1 MNDIRIGLILILLFF
16 QIGALINWFIKRKD
30 FLQKKRWQKY
40 NFFLF
45 LGILGLMLIYPNAW
59 SAPQPKT
66 TVKIIK
72 KTVGQKQLAQ
82 AKDKYEL
89 LSQQQDD
96 LEKQNK
102 QINQQIDELKAKESS
117 LAQSSSLAA
126 SLAASMQNQVA
137 QAKKQE
143 QQTQTSSS
151 QAQNTAEIQTDQQPK
166 IVGNI
171 NSKIYH
177 TPDQAGYKM
186 NAANAVYFNTE
197 QEAQAAGYR
206 KAKR

>member
-117 LAQSSSLAA
+117 LA
-126 SLAASMQNQVA
+126 ASMQNQAA